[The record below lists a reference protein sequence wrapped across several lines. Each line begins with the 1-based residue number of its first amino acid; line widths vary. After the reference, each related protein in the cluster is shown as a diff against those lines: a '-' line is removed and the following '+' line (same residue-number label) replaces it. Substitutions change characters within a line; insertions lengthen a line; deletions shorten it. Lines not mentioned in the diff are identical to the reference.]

1 MLTSKILIYL
11 KEIEKP
17 SNQYHNW
24 NDHLTATGRR
34 ARVFQDKQNVQTGYK
49 TEWLVQMDAFVL
61 RRSTAKRRA
70 PALDNENR
78 LCSPE
83 HNEGGE
89 LTWEWHV
96 AIILRGCLS
105 PRQLTGCADTV
116 GPGEV
121 RHSGLLVSC
130 VNEDITW
137 IDCRWAHLWVWC
149 WCKVFENLR
158 GIGERDFVMRS
169 HILPCFIGTSLG

>member
-1 MLTSKILIYL
+1 MLTSKISIWP
-11 KEIEKP
+11 ER
-17 SNQYHNW
+17 NW
-24 NDHLTATGRR
+24 QISQIKVQRSALMCLQINTTTEVIISHQLADK
-34 ARVFQDKQNVQTGYK
+34 DKQNVQTGYE
-49 TEWLVQMDAFVL
+49 TEWLVQMDACVL
-61 RRSTAKRRA
+61 HRSTAKRRA

-116 GPGEV
+116 GHG
-121 RHSGLLVSC
+121 GLLVPRYP
-130 VNEDITW
+130 TW
-137 IDCRWAHLWVWC
+137 LLIQCRALM
-149 WCKVFENLR
+149 E
-158 GIGERDFVMRS
+158 IGVMDRLQVS
-169 HILPCFIGTSLG
+169 TSLGLMLV